1 MEIIKNFGIN
11 PYLLGAQI
19 INFLIL
25 FYLLKRFAYKPI
37 LKLLEDRKQTI
48 EESLKNAEKTKQIL
62 DETLKR
68 EKEIFKKAEEKTD
81 QMLKDTRNEASN
93 ILEEARNNA
102 KKDAEKLLI
111 DARHRIDVEFK
122 EAEKK
127 LATKTYILAL
137 NMLKNSLSDTFSDSL
152 QKEAIEKFVKSTKLK
167 N

>member
-37 LKLLEDRKQTI
+37 LKLLEDRRKTI
-48 EESLKNAEKTKQIL
+48 EESLINADKTKKILDEAFKKEKEILKNAEKT
-62 DETLKR
+62 
-68 EKEIFKKAEEKTD
+68 TD
-81 QMLKDTRNEASN
+81 QMLKDTKNEAFN
-93 ILEEARNNA
+93 ILEDARNNA

-111 DARHRIDVEFK
+111 EARHQIDVEFK
-122 EAEKK
+122 DAEKK

-137 NMLKNSLSDTFSDSL
+137 NMLKNSLLDTFSETL